1 MNVQEPKIVGLFPTP
16 LYLSNI
22 NRSLTETEINFVD
35 KCKNNSVKND
45 GNTTSSDSYILNN
58 VELKEIKKSL
68 EIAVQDYFNQVLSST
83 DSFFPYIT
91 QSWINYTETNQ
102 YHHRHIHTHSLVSG
116 VFYIKCHDELDR
128 IEFYKNKEDRFFN
141 LQVKEFNT
149 FNATDL
155 WFPVKTGDIVLFPS
169 TLTHG
174 VDSRERINT
183 RISLAF
189 NVFVK
194 GTIGRK
200 DKFSELIL

>member
-1 MNVQEPKIVGLFPTP
+1 
-16 LYLSNI
+16 
-22 NRSLTETEINFVD
+22 
-35 KCKNNSVKND
+35 
-45 GNTTSSDSYILNN
+45 
-58 VELKEIKKSL
+58 
-68 EIAVQDYFNQVLSST
+68 
-83 DSFFPYIT
+83 
-91 QSWINYTETNQ
+91 
-102 YHHRHIHTHSLVSG
+102 LVSG